1 MFLFRNN
8 VWKIIVINY
17 ITKAYRDYISK
28 YNSSPDLLF
37 IGEKTFAELMRGLSD
52 FQTLNFSP
60 KLQEHTI
67 YGCLIIKVP
76 SHSYGYNFYEFD
88 DLDRNKDIKVLYG
101 RELVIEKFA
110 LEDSVGL
117 IGNAEFDPKAT
128 NDRLFLTIPL
138 EVLETFKKH
147 LSRGLQKTHV
157 KEVNSVY
164 KDILEINYKGLHD

>member
-67 YGCLIIKVP
+67 YGCLIIKV
-76 SHSYGYNFYEFD
+76 SNHSYGYNFYEFD
-88 DLDRNKDIKVLYG
+88 DLYKYKDTNVLYG
-101 RELVIEKFA
+101 RNLVIEKLM
-110 LEDSVGL
+110 LEDSLGF
-117 IGNAEFDPKAT
+117 IGNAECDPKAT
-128 NDRLFLTIPL
+128 VDVERLTIPL
-138 EVLETFKKH
+138 EVLEAFKNH
-147 LSRGLQKTHV
+147 LSRGLKQDHV

-164 KDILEINYKGLHD
+164 KDILEVRYKGLHD